1 MAVRMT
7 KVTRMILDHIYK
19 YGFIT
24 AKQCSQIYYKNNK
37 QGLIQAQVKLKNLYE
52 AKIIKRRTSQ
62 SSNEYVYINDSR
74 KVLSQHSMY
83 LMNLY
88 AYLYNKYEILYFGL
102 EENWSISRK
111 RNDAHIILSKEDGT
125 KIGLLVEI
133 DLFHQTSKDKL
144 NCLYESNEVQQWYK
158 DNYDIEYYPSI
169 LIVNETG
176 RSNIKN
182 TEYDIVCTDF
192 NFNGLSDIL

>member
-1 MAVRMT
+1 MV
-7 KVTRMILDHIYK
+7 
-19 YGFIT
+19 
-24 AKQCSQIYYKNNK
+24 N
-37 QGLIQAQVKLKNLYE
+37 
-52 AKIIKRRTSQ
+52 IK
-62 SSNEYVYINDSR
+62 
-74 KVLSQHSMY
+74 
-83 LMNLY
+83 
-88 AYLYNKYEILYFGL
+88 
-102 EENWSISRK
+102 K

-144 NCLYESNEVQQWYK
+144 NCLYESNEVQQWYR
-158 DNYDIEYYPSI
+158 DNYDIEYYPSV